1 MRKNEEL
8 HLMTA
13 MLPRRSVWGIIC
25 ILSFLLSVAASATAD
40 THTMTKT
47 CTTLCR
53 GLPGLTPAECQKSGL
68 EPSGAFSNNGFPILI
83 KEYPPVRSR
92 KPQARI
98 LVIGGTHGDE
108 PASVFTVLNW
118 MQKLDK
124 YHSGLFHWKVV
135 PLLNPD
141 GLLKKKPTRTNARG
155 VDLNRNMPSPLG
167 GRGVYQRWADKTDR
181 DTRQFP
187 GLKPAG
193 EPESKWLVKLIQ
205 EFKPQAIISVHAPLN
220 IVDFDGPGPAP
231 TQLGRL
237 RLRRLGNFP
246 GTLGNYAGEVLGV
259 PVVTLELPS
268 DSTPPSSAELNAIW
282 TDLVRW
288 LKAGIPVSH
297 PDSAPARKVTSQGVA
312 AE

>member
-1 MRKNEEL
+1 MKNCKDL
-8 HLMTA
+8 RSLRR
-13 MLPRRSVWGIIC
+13 MLNRFCLWSII
-25 ILSFLLSVAASATAD
+25 LNAALLFADRAPATAD
-40 THTMTKT
+40 IHTLTKT
-47 CTTLCR
+47 CTTLCQ

-68 EPSGAFSNNGFPILI
+68 EPSGALSNNGFPILI
-83 KEYPPVRSR
+83 KEYPPILSR

-124 YHSGLFHWKVV
+124 YHSGAFHWKVV

-155 VDLNRNMPSPLG
+155 VDLNRNMPSSLG
-167 GRGVYQRWADKTDR
+167 SQGTYQRWADKTNR
-181 DTRQFP
+181 DIRQFP
-187 GLKPAG
+187 GVKPAG

-220 IVDFDGPGPAP
+220 VVDFDGPGPAP

-237 RLRRLGNFP
+237 RLKRLGNFP

-268 DSTPPSSAELNAIW
+268 DTIPPSSAELTAIW

-297 PDSAPARKVTSQGVA
+297 PVRAPAKNVTSQGIA

>member
-1 MRKNEEL
+1 
-8 HLMTA
+8 MTRILA
-13 MLPRRSVWGIIC
+13 RRYAWGVIS
-25 ILSFLLSVAASATAD
+25 ILSFLLSAVVSGAAATPAL
-40 THTMTKT
+40 TKT

-68 EPSGAFSNNGFPILI
+68 EPSGALSNNGVPILI

-108 PASVFTVLNW
+108 PATVITVFNW
-118 MQKLDK
+118 MQKLDR
-124 YHSGLFHWKVV
+124 YHSGVFHWKVV

-155 VDLNRNMPSPLG
+155 VDLNRNMPTSLG
-167 GRGVYQRWADKTDR
+167 GRGTYQRWAEKTGR

-220 IVDFDGPGPAP
+220 VVDYDGPGPAP

-268 DSTPPSSAELNAIW
+268 DTIPPSSAELAAMW
-282 TDLVRW
+282 ADLVRW

-297 PDSAPARKVTSQGVA
+297 PGRAPAKIVDA
-312 AE
+312 PEKPAN